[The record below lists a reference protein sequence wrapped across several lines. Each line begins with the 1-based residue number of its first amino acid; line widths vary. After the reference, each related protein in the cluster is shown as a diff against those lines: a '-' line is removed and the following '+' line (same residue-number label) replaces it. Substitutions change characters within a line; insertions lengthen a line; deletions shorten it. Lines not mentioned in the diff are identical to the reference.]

1 MTASLYLALMRL
13 PLKSLQ
19 FWVPHYKRNIEELE
33 YIQRKAMKFM
43 KSLEKSDEEQ
53 VRLFSL
59 EKERLGETLLLSV
72 TISKEVAPRWTGL
85 FSNAISNEI
94 R

>member
-72 TISKEVAPRWTGL
+72 TISKEVAARCGL
-85 FSNAISNEI
+85 ISSQMQQAMG
-94 R
+94 

>member
-72 TISKEVAPRWTGL
+72 TISKEVAARWTGL
-85 FSNAISNEI
+85 FSNATSNEI

>member
-1 MTASLYLALMRL
+1 
-13 PLKSLQ
+13 
-19 FWVPHYKRNIEELE
+19 
-33 YIQRKAMKFM
+33 M

-94 R
+94 RWNYLKLHQGRFKLETRSG